1 MGKLLVTVDHQFI
14 RTPDGKVWVKTI
26 YGYDFWKRYLKV
38 FDEVRIACRI
48 SDVSS
53 LNEDMMISSGPNV
66 EFFQLPHYRGP
77 KEFVLRYWK
86 IRKAMVGIA
95 DGCSCALYRIP
106 SPIANAVHNEVK
118 KKHLPWAVEVV
129 NDPWDTFAPGAYKG
143 LSRPFVRIYFYW
155 QVKFMAGNADG
166 VSYVTRS
173 ALQKRYPSYVKRH
186 KENHMHFESFYS
198 SIILNKDFF
207 YYDRAVPHNQYTI
220 VHINSCITDYSKGHD
235 VVIRVLNI
243 LRKNG
248 MNVYVKFIG
257 DGPMRSEFEK
267 MALSYE
273 VADYIEFTG
282 LLSGSQ
288 AIRQELLGSDLLV
301 FPTKGEG
308 LPRTVIEAMAV
319 GLPCLST
326 PVNGIPEL
334 LPAEC
339 LFSQQDDEAFAKKA
353 WDILTNPSLYQKLS
367 RQNLDKAASY
377 EYDALAARRDMFYK
391 RLQYLGEKQ
400 YG

>member
-1 MGKLLVTVDHQFI
+1 
-14 RTPDGKVWVKTI
+14 
-26 YGYDFWKRYLKV
+26 
-38 FDEVRIACRI
+38 
-48 SDVSS
+48 
-53 LNEDMMISSGPNV
+53 
-66 EFFQLPHYRGP
+66 
-77 KEFVLRYWK
+77 
-86 IRKAMVGIA
+86 
-95 DGCSCALYRIP
+95 
-106 SPIANAVHNEVK
+106 
-118 KKHLPWAVEVV
+118 
-129 NDPWDTFAPGAYKG
+129 
-143 LSRPFVRIYFYW
+143 
-155 QVKFMAGNADG
+155 
-166 VSYVTRS
+166 
-173 ALQKRYPSYVKRH
+173 
-186 KENHMHFESFYS
+186 
-198 SIILNKDFF
+198 
-207 YYDRAVPHNQYTI
+207 
-220 VHINSCITDYSKGHD
+220 
-235 VVIRVLNI
+235 
-243 LRKNG
+243 
-248 MNVYVKFIG
+248 
-257 DGPMRSEFEK
+257 MRSEFQR

-288 AIRQELLGSDLLV
+288 AIRQELLGADLLV

-391 RLQYLGEKQ
+391 KLQYLGEKQ